1 MKVWFDRLPMEARWV
16 IGVALASVSALILA
30 FLVEVMT
37 MLAESL
43 QERGRHEPRIARM
56 LGYEATAR
64 ELQTSAREFSR
75 ALETLAY
82 PEADDANTAG
92 ARLQQTLRGFAEESG
107 LIVAG
112 SQLAIISPADDEDDE
127 DDGADGLFDQL
138 AVDLSLDGPP
148 LALDAFL
155 VAVSQH
161 SPALATV
168 SIDIQRK
175 RRSRREGNE
184 TLEFLTIRLR
194 VVALRVAA

>member
-1 MKVWFDRLPMEARWV
+1 MKVWFDRLPLEARWV

-64 ELQTSAREFSR
+64 ELQASAREFSR

-107 LIVAG
+107 LIVVG
-112 SQLAIISPADDEDDE
+112 SQLAISSPEDSE
-127 DDGADGLFDQL
+127 DDGGDGLFDQL

-161 SPALATV
+161 APALATV

-194 VVALRVAA
+194 VVALRVAV

>member
-1 MKVWFDRLPMEARWV
+1 MKVWFDRLPLEARWV
-16 IGVALASVSALILA
+16 IGVSLASVSALILA

-107 LIVAG
+107 LIVVG
-112 SQLAIISPADDEDDE
+112 SQLAIISPEDSE
-127 DDGADGLFDQL
+127 DDGGDGLFDQL

-161 SPALATV
+161 APALATV

-194 VVALRVAA
+194 VVALRVAV

>member
-107 LIVAG
+107 LIVVG
-112 SQLAIISPADDEDDE
+112 SQLAIISPEDDE

-168 SIDIQRK
+168 SIEIQRK

>member
-1 MKVWFDRLPMEARWV
+1 
-16 IGVALASVSALILA
+16 
-30 FLVEVMT
+30 MT
-37 MLAESL
+37 CL
-43 QERGRHEPRIARM
+43 QGACRNAGDTNADCPNA
-56 LGYEATAR
+56 GYEATAR
-64 ELQTSAREFSR
+64 ELGPLLGNFLERSR
-75 ALETLAY
+75 RWLIPKQMTPTLLV
-82 PEADDANTAG
+82 PDFN
-92 ARLQQTLRGFAEESG
+92 RPIGFAEESG
-107 LIVAG
+107 LIVVG
-112 SQLAIISPADDEDDE
+112 SQLAIISPEDDEDDE

>member
-1 MKVWFDRLPMEARWV
+1 MKVWFDRLPLEARWV
-16 IGVALASVSALILA
+16 IGVSLASVSALILA

-107 LIVAG
+107 LIVVG
-112 SQLAIISPADDEDDE
+112 SQLAIISPEDSE
-127 DDGADGLFDQL
+127 DDGGDGLFDQL

-161 SPALATV
+161 APALATV

>member
-107 LIVAG
+107 LIVVG
-112 SQLAIISPADDEDDE
+112 SQLAIISPEDSE
-127 DDGADGLFDQL
+127 DDGGDGLFDQL

-194 VVALRVAA
+194 VVALRVAV

>member
-1 MKVWFDRLPMEARWV
+1 MKVWFDRLPLEARWV

-107 LIVAG
+107 LIVVG
-112 SQLAIISPADDEDDE
+112 SQLAIISPEDSE
-127 DDGADGLFDQL
+127 DDGGDGLFDQL

-194 VVALRVAA
+194 VVALRVAV

>member
-1 MKVWFDRLPMEARWV
+1 MV
-16 IGVALASVSALILA
+16 
-30 FLVEVMT
+30 
-37 MLAESL
+37 
-43 QERGRHEPRIARM
+43 
-56 LGYEATAR
+56 
-64 ELQTSAREFSR
+64 
-75 ALETLAY
+75 
-82 PEADDANTAG
+82 
-92 ARLQQTLRGFAEESG
+92 
-107 LIVAG
+107 G
-112 SQLAIISPADDEDDE
+112 SQLAIISPEDDEDDE

>member
-1 MKVWFDRLPMEARWV
+1 MKVWFDRLPLEARWV

-107 LIVAG
+107 LIVVG
-112 SQLAIISPADDEDDE
+112 SQLAIISPEDDE

>member
-1 MKVWFDRLPMEARWV
+1 MKVWFDRLPLEARWV

-107 LIVAG
+107 LIVVG
-112 SQLAIISPADDEDDE
+112 SQLAIISPEDSE
-127 DDGADGLFDQL
+127 DDGGDGLFDQL

-161 SPALATV
+161 APALATV

>member
-107 LIVAG
+107 LIVVG
-112 SQLAIISPADDEDDE
+112 SQLAIISPEDSE
-127 DDGADGLFDQL
+127 DDGGDGLFDQL

-161 SPALATV
+161 APALATV

-194 VVALRVAA
+194 VVALRVAV

>member
-1 MKVWFDRLPMEARWV
+1 MKVWFDRLPLEARWV
-16 IGVALASVSALILA
+16 IGAALASVSALILA
-30 FLVEVMT
+30 FLVEAMT
-37 MLAESL
+37 MLADSL

-64 ELQTSAREFSR
+64 ELQASAREFSR

-112 SQLAIISPADDEDDE
+112 SQLAIISPEDSE
-127 DDGADGLFDQL
+127 EEDGADGLFDQL

-161 SPALATV
+161 APALATV

>member
-1 MKVWFDRLPMEARWV
+1 MRVWFDRLPMEARWV
-16 IGVALASVSALILA
+16 IGAFVAFIAALILA
-30 FLVEVMT
+30 FLIEVMT
-37 MLAESL
+37 ILAESL
-43 QERGRHEPRIARM
+43 HERGRHEPRIARM

-107 LIVAG
+107 LIVVG
-112 SQLAIISPADDEDDE
+112 SQLAIISPEDSDDQG
-127 DDGADGLFDQL
+127 GADGLFDQL

-155 VAVSQH
+155 LAVSQH
-161 SPALATV
+161 TPALATV

-175 RRSRREGNE
+175 RRSRRDGKE

-194 VVALRVAA
+194 VVALRVVE

>member
-1 MKVWFDRLPMEARWV
+1 MKVWFDRLPLEARWV
-16 IGVALASVSALILA
+16 IGAALASVSALILA
-30 FLVEVMT
+30 FLVEAMT
-37 MLAESL
+37 MLADSL

-64 ELQTSAREFSR
+64 ELQASAREFSR

-82 PEADDANTAG
+82 PETDDANTAG

-112 SQLAIISPADDEDDE
+112 SQLAIISPEDSE
-127 DDGADGLFDQL
+127 EEEGADGLFDQL

-161 SPALATV
+161 APALATV

>member
-1 MKVWFDRLPMEARWV
+1 MKVWFNRLPLEARWV

-107 LIVAG
+107 LIVVG
-112 SQLAIISPADDEDDE
+112 SQLAIISPEDSE
-127 DDGADGLFDQL
+127 DDGGDGLFDQL

-161 SPALATV
+161 APALATV

-194 VVALRVAA
+194 VVALRVAV

>member
-1 MKVWFDRLPMEARWV
+1 MKVWFDRLPLEARWV

-107 LIVAG
+107 LIVVG
-112 SQLAIISPADDEDDE
+112 SQLAIISPEDSE
-127 DDGADGLFDQL
+127 DDGGDGLFDQL

-161 SPALATV
+161 APALATV

-194 VVALRVAA
+194 VVALRVAV

>member
-107 LIVAG
+107 LIVVG
-112 SQLAIISPADDEDDE
+112 SQLAIISPEDDE

>member
-1 MKVWFDRLPMEARWV
+1 MKVWFDRLPLEARWV

-64 ELQTSAREFSR
+64 ELQASAREFSR

-107 LIVAG
+107 LIVVG
-112 SQLAIISPADDEDDE
+112 SQLAIISPEDSE
-127 DDGADGLFDQL
+127 DDGGDGLFDQL

-161 SPALATV
+161 APALATV

-194 VVALRVAA
+194 VVALRVAV

>member
-107 LIVAG
+107 LIVVG
-112 SQLAIISPADDEDDE
+112 SQLAIISPEDSE
-127 DDGADGLFDQL
+127 DDGGDGLFDQL

>member
-16 IGVALASVSALILA
+16 TGVALASVSALILA

-107 LIVAG
+107 LIVVG
-112 SQLAIISPADDEDDE
+112 SQLAIISPEDDE

>member
-1 MKVWFDRLPMEARWV
+1 MKVWFDRLPLEARWV

-64 ELQTSAREFSR
+64 ELQASAREFSR

-107 LIVAG
+107 LIVVG
-112 SQLAIISPADDEDDE
+112 SQLAIISPEDSE
-127 DDGADGLFDQL
+127 DDGGDGLFDQL

-161 SPALATV
+161 APALATV

>member
-56 LGYEATAR
+56 LGYDATAR
-64 ELQTSAREFSR
+64 ELQASAREFSR

-107 LIVAG
+107 LIVVG
-112 SQLAIISPADDEDDE
+112 SQLAIISPEDSE
-127 DDGADGLFDQL
+127 DDGGDGLFDQL

-161 SPALATV
+161 APALATV

-194 VVALRVAA
+194 VVALRVAV

>member
-1 MKVWFDRLPMEARWV
+1 MKVWFDRLPLEARWV

-107 LIVAG
+107 LIVVG
-112 SQLAIISPADDEDDE
+112 SQLAIISPEDSE
-127 DDGADGLFDQL
+127 DDGGDGLFDQL